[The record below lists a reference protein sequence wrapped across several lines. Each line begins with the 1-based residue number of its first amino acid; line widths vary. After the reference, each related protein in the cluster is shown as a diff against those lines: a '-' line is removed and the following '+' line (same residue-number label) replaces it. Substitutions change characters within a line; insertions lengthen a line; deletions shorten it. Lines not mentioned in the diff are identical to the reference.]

1 MKVKKENAGRRK
13 REGRVKSSKVL
24 KIVGCQVQVMPVI
37 RPGRKSAAKF
47 KLSVSTGSEREK
59 KWKSEKKSILLKS
72 VRRQARKI
80 TINLGERNPSKQ
92 PPSGSTLQTPT
103 WAN

>member
-37 RPGRKSAAKF
+37 RPGRKSVAKF
-47 KLSVSTGSEREK
+47 KLSVSTGSEVEVK
-59 KWKSEKKSILLKS
+59 
-72 VRRQARKI
+72 
-80 TINLGERNPSKQ
+80 
-92 PPSGSTLQTPT
+92 
-103 WAN
+103 